1 MIQAPIQLHVIAC
14 MDVTE
19 MTALWS
25 VQGTAMEKGYVS
37 TMKTQ
42 ILQVCDYS
50 TCNHHIMIPI
60 EHFYLIG
67 HNQ

>member
-25 VQGTAMEKGYVS
+25 VQETVMEKGYVS
-37 TMKTQ
+37 MMKTQ
-42 ILQVCDYS
+42 IQQACDYID
-50 TCNHHIMIPI
+50 CNHHIMILI
-60 EHFYLIG
+60 EQLLP
-67 HNQ
+67 N

>member
-14 MDVTE
+14 MDVME

-25 VQGTAMEKGYVS
+25 VQETVMEKGYVS

-42 ILQVCDYS
+42 IQQVCDYNI
-50 TCNHHIMIPI
+50 CNYHIMILI
-60 EHFYLIG
+60 EEILPNH
-67 HNQ
+67 